1 MDGAVNTIH
10 LKERRNTFSK
20 EKVRMLSI
28 ILPTYNEAQN
38 IKKTISSLVNVLDEA
53 KVPFEILVADDN
65 SPDGTKNIVEKLSAK
80 DKRIRLLVRY
90 ADKGLS
96 KAIVDGFEHA
106 KGNFFLVMDAD
117 GQHDE
122 TIIPR
127 MFAEKEMYDIVV
139 GSRYVKGGGFGSAPL
154 YRLFVSRI
162 ASYLAFPLLGRKK
175 IQDPMSGF
183 FMVKKSLY
191 EKVKKKINASGY
203 KILLELLFAADDKVR
218 IKEVPFHFKKR
229 EQGESKLG
237 TKVILEYLLVLFKQG
252 IKQHSTLL
260 KFLFVGALGTI
271 VNLGLMFFFV
281 ETQHFSYL
289 LSSVLAV
296 EVSILHNFFWNNH
309 WTFAQRRTGKTL
321 FVRLLRF
328 NGVSLCSLLVNVGVF
343 LLFLKLGTWYL
354 LAQFFGII
362 LAFFVN
368 YLVNNYWVFK
378 NE

>member
-139 GSRYVKGGGFGSAPL
+139 GSRYVKGGD
-154 YRLFVSRI
+154 
-162 ASYLAFPLLGRKK
+162 LGRHLCT
-175 IQDPMSGF
+175 D
-183 FMVKKSLY
+183 
-191 EKVKKKINASGY
+191 
-203 KILLELLFAADDKVR
+203 
-218 IKEVPFHFKKR
+218 
-229 EQGESKLG
+229 
-237 TKVILEYLLVLFKQG
+237 
-252 IKQHSTLL
+252 
-260 KFLFVGALGTI
+260 FL
-271 VNLGLMFFFV
+271 
-281 ETQHFSYL
+281 
-289 LSSVLAV
+289 
-296 EVSILHNFFWNNH
+296 
-309 WTFAQRRTGKTL
+309 
-321 FVRLLRF
+321 
-328 NGVSLCSLLVNVGVF
+328 
-343 LLFLKLGTWYL
+343 
-354 LAQFFGII
+354 
-362 LAFFVN
+362 
-368 YLVNNYWVFK
+368 
-378 NE
+378 